1 MKLVKRHPLI
11 ALVNNYLIDSPAPSN
26 LSYIWNFGSLLG
38 TCLALQIITG
48 VTLAMHYIGSV
59 DLAFSSVEH
68 IMRDVNSGWLIRYL
82 HSNGAAFFFIFVY
95 IHMAKALYY
104 GSFRAP
110 RILLWSI
117 GVVIFLV
124 MIITAFLGYV
134 LPWGQM
140 SYWGATVI
148 TNLLSAIPWIGTDL
162 VEFIW
167 GGFSVSN
174 ATLTRFFSLHF
185 LLPFV
190 LAALAFMHLIALH
203 QNASN
208 NPMGVSSKMDRVPFY
223 PYYVFKDIVG
233 FFVFFLILSIFV
245 FFFPNALGHPDNS
258 IPANPMQTPISIVPE
273 FYLLPFYAILRAIP
287 NKLLGVVAM
296 LAAIFILF
304 LLPYLESS
312 RVRSSAFRPFMR
324 IFFWLFAVNFL
335 LLMWIGANHPEP
347 PFILLGQLCTAFYF
361 AYFLILVPLIGLIE
375 NTLSDLGTINPSKNT
390 PQGLFS
396 VENRGNYIP
405 RITFRAFQQRLFLI
419 MGIYRRKVNS

>member
-1 MKLVKRHPLI
+1 MIGGVKGTRSEERVFYRLLRMASISISPKLIITAMKLVKRHPLL
-11 ALVNNYLIDSPAPSN
+11 ALVNSYLIDSPAPSN
-26 LSYIWNFGSLLG
+26 LSYLWNFGSLLG

-68 IMRDVNSGWLIRYL
+68 IMRNVNSGWLIRYL
-82 HSNGAAFFFIFVY
+82 HSNGAGFFFIFVY
-95 IHMAKALYY
+95 IHIAKALYY
-104 GSFRAP
+104 GSYRAP
-110 RILLWSI
+110 RVLLWSI

-148 TNLLSAIPWIGTDL
+148 TNLLSAIPWVGTDL

-208 NPMGVSSKMDRVPFY
+208 NPMGVSSKLDRVPFY
-223 PYYVFKDIVG
+223 PYYVFKDLVG
-233 FFVFFLILSIFV
+233 FFAFFLILSIFV

-296 LAAIFILF
+296 LASILILF
-304 LLPYLESS
+304 LLPILESS

-324 IFFWLFAVNFL
+324 LFFWLFVSNFL
-335 LLMWIGANHPEP
+335 LLMWIGSQHPEP
-347 PFILLGQLCTAFYF
+347 PYILLGQLCTAFYF
-361 AYFLILVPLIGLIE
+361 SYFLI
-375 NTLSDLGTINPSKNT
+375 
-390 PQGLFS
+390 
-396 VENRGNYIP
+396 
-405 RITFRAFQQRLFLI
+405 
-419 MGIYRRKVNS
+419 

>member
-1 MKLVKRHPLI
+1 MKLVKRHPLL
-11 ALVNNYLIDSPAPSN
+11 ALANSFLIDSPAPSN
-26 LSYIWNFGSLLG
+26 LSYLWNFGSLLG

-68 IMRDVNSGWLIRYL
+68 IMRNVNSGWLIRYL
-82 HSNGAAFFFIFVY
+82 HSNGAGFFFIFVY
-95 IHMAKALYY
+95 IHIAKALYY
-104 GSFRAP
+104 GSYRAP
-110 RILLWSI
+110 RVLLWSI
-117 GVVIFLV
+117 GVIIFLV

-148 TNLLSAIPWIGTDL
+148 TNLLSAIPWVGTDL

-190 LAALAFMHLIALH
+190 LTALAFMHLIALH

-208 NPMGVSSKMDRVPFY
+208 NPMGVSSKLDRVPFY
-223 PYYVFKDIVG
+223 PYYVFKDLVG
-233 FFVFFLILSIFV
+233 LFAFFLILSIFV
-245 FFFPNALGHPDNS
+245 FFFPNAMGHPDNS
-258 IPANPMQTPISIVPE
+258 IAANPMQTPISIVPE

-287 NKLLGVVAM
+287 SKLLGVVAM
-296 LAAIFILF
+296 IASILILL
-304 LLPYLESS
+304 LLPFLETS

-324 IFFWLFAVNFL
+324 FFFWLFVANFL
-335 LLMWIGANHPEP
+335 LLIWIGANHPEP
-347 PFILLGQLCTAFYF
+347 PFIHLGQFCSAFYF
-361 AYFLILVPLIGLIE
+361 TYFLIFVPLIGLIE
-375 NTLSDLGTINPSKNT
+375 NTFADLATFTKHKNS
-390 PQGLFS
+390 PG
-396 VENRGNYIP
+396 
-405 RITFRAFQQRLFLI
+405 
-419 MGIYRRKVNS
+419 